1 MKRASFL
8 LAVSLLGSLSVGCG
22 SPAGSDNPQ
31 ASVSEEQAPQAA
43 TPAAA
48 HSHDHTSHEHA
59 TTVPL
64 DLAPQDV
71 VSKFLDALRS
81 GDESMAAE
89 LLTTKARTETAKH
102 DLAVQPP
109 GTPQATYRV
118 GQVEYVTENRDGA
131 HVTSTWTE
139 PVGDGR
145 NESYEIVWVLRHQ
158 PHGWRIAGM
167 ATEVVPGQA
176 PLFLNFEDP
185 ADMLAKWRN
194 ADAELANRQQT
205 AVEQQARQPDTTTGG
220 TRTQ

>member
-8 LAVSLLGSLSVGCG
+8 LVFSLLSLLTVGCG
-22 SPAGSDNPQ
+22 APAGS
-31 ASVSEEQAPQAA
+31 ASPQAA
-43 TPAAA
+43 VNEDKASRNAAPNA
-48 HSHDHTSHEHA
+48 PKAHDHASHQHA
-59 TTVPL
+59 TTVSL

-71 VSKFLDALRS
+71 VGKFLDALRS

-109 GTPQATYRV
+109 GTPQASYRV
-118 GQVEYVTENRDGA
+118 GQVEYVTESRDGA

-139 PVGDGR
+139 PTGEGQT
-145 NESYEIVWVLRHQ
+145 ESYQIVWVLRHQ

-185 ADMLAKWRN
+185 ADMLQKWRN
-194 ADAELANRQQT
+194 ADAELANRQQAT
-205 AVEQQARQPDTTTGG
+205 VEQARQPDTGTG